1 MYVNKDLRNAR
12 EEASVL
18 PGIFVFIFLWG
29 GEGLELK
36 KKMKSDKKMRKSATG
51 TTIIKVWRLCRQ
63 AQLVTKVSI
72 KRG

>member
-36 KKMKSDKKMRKSATG
+36 KKN
-51 TTIIKVWRLCRQ
+51 
-63 AQLVTKVSI
+63 
-72 KRG
+72 